1 MPKKF
6 IVRLT
11 DAERTE
17 LHELVKRLKG
27 SSQKV
32 RRANMLLMA
41 DVNGPQWTD
50 AKIAEAY
57 HCWVQTVE
65 QLRERFV
72 KAGFAVT
79 LHGPPRPKPPR
90 SKLLDGVQEA
100 KIIATRLGSP
110 PAGFG
115 SWTLRLLTEQIVAL
129 EIVPAISRETVRKTL
144 KKTR

>member
-1 MPKKF
+1 MKKY
-6 IVRLT
+6 IVRLS
-11 DAERTE
+11 DEERAE
-17 LHELVKRLKG
+17 LLDVVKRLKG

-41 DVNGPQWTD
+41 DADGPHWTD
-50 AKIAEAY
+50 AKIAKAY

-72 KAGFAVT
+72 TDGFAVT
-79 LHGPPRPKPPR
+79 LHGQPRQKPPR
-90 SKLLDGVQEA
+90 AKLLDGVQEA

-110 PAGFG
+110 PTGFA
-115 SWTLRLLTEQIVAL
+115 SWSLRLLTEQVVAL